1 MATEASSASQPS
13 GKKLLIFMQC
23 FEVLFYKAI
32 QKHPAFEPGRYKV
45 KLLPMKVSLGR
56 FYRAQ
61 LEENE

>member
-1 MATEASSASQPS
+1 MEASSASQAS

-23 FEVLFYKAI
+23 FEVSSYKVI
-32 QKHPAFEPGRYKV
+32 QKHPAFEPGRDKV
-45 KLLPMKVSLGR
+45 NLLPIKVSLGR